1 MISIWNRRSIKC
13 AFNLIVKIRS
23 GSVIPPVLVF
33 PLPIYVHHTLR
44 PDYPPFNWRDGLG
57 YVLNVFCFRLG
68 AIDCLN
74 KAHCL
79 WNPSIAYFQVSWS
92 TSSWLTN
99 LTSLKSL
106 LTVRSVVL
114 LVSSIQT
121 NFLIWFDLSG
131 SAVKPGAYVLIIL
144 LLVVWM
150 NFVWFFLLLLT
161 LFRSYLL
168 SCLLKFDGAIFF
180 LSVLFVRSDSDC
192 QPASLKNV
200 KPTPVHYFTLDA
212 MWDFLGAVH
221 YRYTIHLTSHP
232 PDWWRHLFWFFPTS
246 QQNPKCFFLQH
257 SAASCCSK

>member
-1 MISIWNRRSIKC
+1 MSWFQFETEDRLNVLS
-13 AFNLIVKIRS
+13 IRS
-23 GSVIPPVLVF
+23 SKSEVGLWF
-33 PLPIYVHHTLR
+33 PQFWFSLCLFTCTTLCAQIIHHLTGEMDL
-44 PDYPPFNWRDGLG
+44 DTSWTYL
-57 YVLNVFCFRLG
+57 CFRLG

-79 WNPSIAYFQVSWS
+79 WNPSIAYFPVSWS

-131 SAVKPGAYVLIIL
+131 SAVKPGAYVLVIL
-144 LLVVWM
+144 LVVVWM

-200 KPTPVHYFTLDA
+200 KPTPVHYFTLHTFDLSPTWL
-212 MWDFLGAVH
+212 MK
-221 YRYTIHLTSHP
+221 TSV
-232 PDWWRHLFWFFPTS
+232 LIFP
-246 QQNPKCFFLQH
+246 NL
-257 SAASCCSK
+257 

>member
-79 WNPSIAYFQVSWS
+79 WNPSIAYFPVSWS

-121 NFLIWFDLSG
+121 WFPDLIWFVRICGQTWSLRFNYS
-131 SAVKPGAYVLIIL
+131 S
-144 LLVVWM
+144 
-150 NFVWFFLLLLT
+150 
-161 LFRSYLL
+161 
-168 SCLLKFDGAIFF
+168 SCGLNELCLIFF
-180 LSVLFVRSDSDC
+180 
-192 QPASLKNV
+192 A
-200 KPTPVHYFTLDA
+200 FT
-212 MWDFLGAVH
+212 DF
-221 YRYTIHLTSHP
+221 I
-232 PDWWRHLFWFFPTS
+232 
-246 QQNPKCFFLQH
+246 
-257 SAASCCSK
+257 